1 MSNLLLFWTFFK
13 IGLFTIGGG
22 QAMIPMITTDL
33 VDVGAVS
40 LEEVMNFIAIAESTP
55 GPFAI
60 NIATYV
66 GMKMSGVVGAI
77 AATAGVVLPSVIIIL
92 IVAKLLTGFM
102 KKKAVGEVFS
112 GVRST
117 VTGLL
122 LSVFCTLLF
131 SVLLG
136 VNDILSVGSVSPDPI
151 GIAIFAAVCPLAF
164 IKIKGKKLHPFF
176 FIIICAALGVL
187 CYGLCDYFG
196 VTV

>member
-1 MSNLLLFWTFFK
+1 MNALMLFWTFFK

-33 VDVGAVS
+33 VDIGAVS

-55 GPFAI
+55 GPFAV

-66 GMKMSGVVGAI
+66 GMQTSGIGGAI
-77 AATAGVVLPSVIIIL
+77 AATVGVVLPSVLIIIL
-92 IVAKLLTGFM
+92 VAKLLSGFM
-102 KKKAVGEVFS
+102 KKRAVSEVFS
-112 GVRST
+112 GVRSS

-122 LSVFCTLLF
+122 LSVFCTLLL

-136 VNDILSVGSVSPDPI
+136 VNDIFSADSVSPDYI
-151 GIAIFAAVCPLAF
+151 GMIIFAAVCPLAF
-164 IKIKGKKLHPFF
+164 VKIKGKKLHPFF

-187 CYGLCDYFG
+187 CYGLCDRFG
-196 VTV
+196 VVL